1 MSRQLGA
8 FGDAIVVLVTFTN
21 PTELQEYMRWS
32 DVQYSALIDPS
43 RAVYRAYGLDRA
55 SLARVWGLRNLRRY
69 LKIIAGQR
77 LTKIRRP
84 TEDTRQLG
92 GDFVIDREGNL
103 AWGHWPAGPDDRP
116 TVQQLVDAVRACG

>member
-1 MSRQLGA
+1 M
-8 FGDAIVVLVTFTN
+8 LVTFTN
-21 PTELQEYMRWS
+21 PSELQEYMRWS
-32 DVQYSALIDPS
+32 DVQYGALIDPS
-43 RAVYRAYGLDRA
+43 RAVYRAYGLARA

-69 LKIIAGQR
+69 LKIMAGQR

-103 AWGHWPAGPDDRP
+103 AWGHWPEGPDDRP
-116 TVQQLVDAVRACG
+116 TVQQLVDAVRACD